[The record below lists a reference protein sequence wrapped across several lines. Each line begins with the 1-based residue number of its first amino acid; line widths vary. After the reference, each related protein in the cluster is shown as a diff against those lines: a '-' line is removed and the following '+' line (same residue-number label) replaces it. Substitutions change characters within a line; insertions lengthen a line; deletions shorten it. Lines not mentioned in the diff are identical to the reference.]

1 MTDPSPP
8 INNVAALANV
18 SRFAQMVIMLQTR
31 APGLPG
37 MGCFYG
43 PAGLG
48 KSTAGIFGTNKFNA
62 CHVEALPFGGT
73 KKLLE
78 MIVEELGLQPAR
90 TVSKLFDQAAY
101 ELARTNRPLIIDEA
115 DQILT
120 DRTIEAVRH
129 LYDKTLVPVILMGE
143 ETLPQQLRRWERVAS
158 RMLSWV
164 AAEEATM
171 QDVDLLAP
179 IYAPR
184 LTLAPD
190 LKAALLAASRG
201 SIRNVSTNLAN
212 VASAAAMRGL
222 GQMCMAEWGKAT
234 FHSGD
239 APMPRRGL
247 AQGDISAATAR
258 GARARRAVA

>member
-1 MTDPSPP
+1 MTAERPP

-18 SRFAQMVIMLQTR
+18 SRFVQMVVTVQNR

-48 KSTAGIFGTNKFNA
+48 KTTSGVFATNRFNA
-62 CHVEALPFGGT
+62 CHIEAVPFGGT
-73 KKLLE
+73 KKLFE
-78 MIVEELGLQPAR
+78 MIVIELGLRPSR
-90 TVSKLFDQAAY
+90 TVSSLFDQAAY
-101 ELARTNRPLIIDEA
+101 ELARSDRPLIIDEA

-129 LYDKTLVPVILMGE
+129 LHDKTQVPVILMGE
-143 ETLPQQLRRWERVAS
+143 ESLPQQLRRWERVAS
-158 RMLSWV
+158 RVLSWV
-164 AAEEATM
+164 AAEEATL

-179 IYAPR
+179 IYAPH

-190 LKAALLAASRG
+190 LKEALLAASRG

-212 VASAAAMRGL
+212 VAGVAGMKDVQRLTLAD
-222 GQMCMAEWGKAT
+222 WGKKP
-234 FHSGD
+234 FHSGE

-247 AQGDISAATAR
+247 SQAAPSLLPRRR
-258 GARARRAVA
+258 GAA

>member
-1 MTDPSPP
+1 MSDEHQP

-18 SRFAQMVIMLQTR
+18 SRFAQMVIMLQNR

-62 CHVEALPFGGT
+62 CHIQALPFGGT

-78 MIVEELGLQPAR
+78 MIVVELRVKPAR
-90 TVSKLFDQAAY
+90 TVSGLFDQAAY
-101 ELARTNRPLIIDEA
+101 QLSITDRPLIIDEA
-115 DQILT
+115 DQILS
-120 DRTIEAVRH
+120 DKMIEAVRH
-129 LYDKTLVPVILMGE
+129 LHDQTQVPVILMGE
-143 ETLPQQLRRWERVAS
+143 ESLPQQLRRWERVSS
-158 RMLSWV
+158 RVLSWV
-164 AAEEATM
+164 AAEEATL

-184 LTLAPD
+184 LTLGPD

-212 VASAAAMRGL
+212 VATTCAMKGVSRMSL
-222 GQMCMAEWGKAT
+222 AEWGGKP

-247 AQGDISAATAR
+247 AQGEGLAQV
-258 GARARRAVA
+258 RRRSVA

>member
-1 MTDPSPP
+1 MAEENPP
-8 INNVAALANV
+8 IHNVAALANV
-18 SRFAQMVIMLQTR
+18 SRFVQLVIMLQNR
-31 APGLPG
+31 AHGLPG

-48 KSTAGIFGTNKFNA
+48 KTTAGVFGTNKFNA

-78 MIVEELGLQPAR
+78 MIVIELGVARPAR
-90 TVSKLFDQAAY
+90 TVASLFDQAAY
-101 ELARTNRPLIIDEA
+101 ELARSDRPLIIDEA

-129 LYDKTLVPVILMGE
+129 LHDKTQVPVILMGE
-143 ETLPQQLRRWERVAS
+143 ETLPQQLKRWERVAG

-164 AAEEATM
+164 AAEEATL

-184 LTLAPD
+184 LNLAPD
-190 LKAALLAASRG
+190 LKAALLTALRG
-201 SIRNVSTNLAN
+201 SIRHVSTNLAN
-212 VASAAAMRGL
+212 VAGVAAMKGL
-222 GQMCMAEWGKAT
+222 RQMSMAEWGKTA

-247 AQGDISAATAR
+247 AQGDIS
-258 GARARRAVA
+258 GGRARRAVA

>member
-1 MTDPSPP
+1 MAAEPTP

-18 SRFAQMVIMLQTR
+18 SRFVQLVITAQNR

-48 KSTAGIFGTNKFNA
+48 KTTAGVFGTNKFNA

-78 MIVEELGLQPAR
+78 MIVVELGLRPTR
-90 TVSKLFDQAAY
+90 TVSSLFDQAAY
-101 ELARTNRPLIIDEA
+101 ELARSDRPLIIDEA

-129 LYDKTLVPVILMGE
+129 LHDKTQVPVILMGE
-143 ETLPQQLRRWERVAS
+143 ETLPQQLRRWERVAG

-179 IYAPR
+179 IYAPN
-184 LTLAPD
+184 LTLAFD
-190 LKAALLAASRG
+190 LKQALLTASRG

-212 VASAAAMRGL
+212 VAGVAAMKGVRGL
-222 GQMCMAEWGKAT
+222 GLSDWGQKP

-247 AQGDISAATAR
+247 AQPASLPQARRR
-258 GARARRAVA
+258 GAA

>member
-1 MTDPSPP
+1 MTAERPA

-18 SRFAQMVIMLQTR
+18 SRFVQLVVTLQTR

-37 MGCFYG
+37 MGCFHG

-48 KSTAGIFGTNKFNA
+48 KTTAGVFGTNRFNA

-73 KKLLE
+73 KKLFE
-78 MIVEELGLQPAR
+78 MIVTELGLRPTR
-90 TVSKLFDQAAY
+90 TVSSLFDQAAY
-101 ELARTNRPLIIDEA
+101 ELARSDRPLIIDEA

-129 LYDKTLVPVILMGE
+129 LHDKTQVPVILMGE
-143 ETLPQQLRRWERVAS
+143 ESLPQQLRRWERVAG

-179 IYAPR
+179 IYAPH
-184 LTLAPD
+184 LALAPD
-190 LKAALLAASRG
+190 LKEALLTASRG

-212 VASAAAMRGL
+212 VAGVAAMKGVQRLGL
-222 GQMCMAEWGKAT
+222 ADWGKKA
-234 FHSGD
+234 FHSGE

-247 AQGDISAATAR
+247 AQSAEPTLPR
-258 GARARRAVA
+258 RRAVA

>member
-1 MTDPSPP
+1 MPEDNPP
-8 INNVAALANV
+8 INSVAALANV
-18 SRFAQMVIMLQTR
+18 SRFCQLVITAQNR

-48 KSTAGIFGTNKFNA
+48 KTTAAVFGTNKFNA

-78 MIVEELGLQPAR
+78 MIVVELGLRPTR
-90 TVSKLFDQAAY
+90 TVSSLFDQAAF
-101 ELARTNRPLIIDEA
+101 ELARSDRPLIIDEA

-129 LYDKTLVPVILMGE
+129 LHDKTQVPVILMGE
-143 ETLPQQLRRWERVAS
+143 ETLPQQLRRWERVS
-158 RMLSWV
+158 GRVLSWV
-164 AAEEATM
+164 AAEEATL
-171 QDVDLLAP
+171 QDVDLLSP

-184 LTLAPD
+184 LTLGPD

-212 VASAAAMRGL
+212 VASACAMKGVSRISL
-222 GQMCMAEWGKAT
+222 PEWGSKP

-247 AQGDISAATAR
+247 SQGEGPAMPR
-258 GARARRAVA
+258 RRAVA